1 MLALFSFNRT
11 LRSYLYVETR
21 HSSLNGIG
29 TSLIDRWMT
38 GDEQRNTGPYEATDL
53 NCQQGI
59 VQVDGGTVTIFSLV
73 HLNTSLTGDRY
84 VVRFMVI

>member
-11 LRSYLYVETR
+11 LRSCLYDETR

-29 TSLIDRWMT
+29 TSLIDRWMA
-38 GDEQRNTGPYEATDL
+38 GDKQRNTGPYEATDL

-59 VQVDGGTVTIFSLV
+59 TKAGGGGGGTITIFLFFLS
-73 HLNTSLTGDRY
+73 
-84 VVRFMVI
+84 I